1 MTFSFKKTLVA
12 AATLSALA
20 IASPSFADNHSDH
33 DNTNYKKW
41 VGVFG
46 QYYHPDGDKPNEI
59 GGGFLQDG
67 AAIGG
72 EFGIRFTP
80 RWAMRIEAAKTNVDV
95 DNNAFGVGS
104 VDGQKIA
111 ADALYFQ
118 DDLQTYLFTGLQHA
132 DDDFDDYLAVAAG
145 IGKHWSLSENT
156 RLITEATAYHAFSD
170 SYNDFSVKLGVAYVF
185 GEIAPSYAPAKRASD
200 ADRDGVV
207 DSLDNCPNTLAGTS
221 VDTRGCSLDADR
233 DGVAD
238 SIDQCL
244 STPKGDKVNT
254 SGCSVMVAEE
264 IEVRLSALF
273 ANNSSVIQNPADVKF
288 AEFADFLKRYPKAT
302 GVVEGHTSIVGT
314 AAYNQLLSQ
323 KRAEAVKALLI
334 SRYGAPADRIT
345 ALGFGES
352 QPVNL
357 ANTPAAHRE
366 NRRIIGVVK
375 VMVESKTK

>member
-1 MTFSFKKTLVA
+1 MKD
-12 AATLSALA
+12 
-20 IASPSFADNHSDH
+20 ADN
-33 DNTNYKKW
+33 
-41 VGVFG
+41 
-46 QYYHPDGDKPNEI
+46 
-59 GGGFLQDG
+59 
-67 AAIGG
+67 
-72 EFGIRFTP
+72 
-80 RWAMRIEAAKTNVDV
+80 
-95 DNNAFGVGS
+95 
-104 VDGQKIA
+104 
-111 ADALYFQ
+111 
-118 DDLQTYLFTGLQHA
+118 
-132 DDDFDDYLAVAAG
+132 
-145 IGKHWSLSENT
+145 
-156 RLITEATAYHAFSD
+156 
-170 SYNDFSVKLGVAYVF
+170 
-185 GEIAPSYAPAKRASD
+185 
-200 ADRDGVV
+200 
-207 DSLDNCPNTLAGTS
+207 
-221 VDTRGCSLDADR
+221 

-238 SIDQCL
+238 SMDLCL